1 MSVMAYDEVKANRV
15 CELLAAREEARSLRQ
30 ACVIAEVKASTF
42 LFWCD
47 TQPDLAKRYA
57 AADKIATDLAFEEFS
72 EANDEQPVMG
82 ERGIDTGW
90 VAWQRMR
97 LDNKKWEMA
106 KRRPSKYSEKVQQE
120 ITGADGGPVQFVSKS
135 ILEG

>member
-1 MSVMAYDEVKANRV
+1 MAYDAQKAEHV
-15 CELLAAREEARSLRQ
+15 CELLAARDEARSLRQ
-30 ACVIAEVKASTF
+30 ACVIAGVKPSTF
-42 LFWCD
+42 LYWCD
-47 TQPDLAKRYA
+47 TQADLAKRYA
-57 AADKIATDLAFEEFS
+57 AADKIATDLAFEEFA

-90 VAWQRMR
+90 VAWKRMN

-106 KRRPSKYSEKVQQE
+106 KRRPSKYSDKIQQE
-120 ITGADGGPVQFVSKS
+120 VSGPDGGPVQFVSKS